1 MKYPRIPEK
10 TITYCV
16 EQMKKGVA
24 AYALARR
31 FKIDHTTLL
40 YHKKKNGI
48 DTTGEAREKFIEARR
63 KRTRERMRL
72 LRNSTPRVSAKLVMR
87 SIQPPKPMMY
97 KDYLKKQNV
106 IHHGEFSDKG
116 YDGVV

>member
-10 TITYCV
+10 TIKYCV

-24 AYALARR
+24 AYNLARR

-40 YHKKKNGI
+40 YYKKKEGI
-48 DTTGEAREKFIEARR
+48 DITGEARAHSLEARR
-63 KRTRERMRL
+63 KAARERKRL
-72 LRNSTPRVSAKLVMR
+72 LRNSTPRLSAKLVMC

-106 IHHGEFSDKG
+106 VHHGEFSDKV